1 MLEWVLLLIAFGVVV
16 AAAVYVAGFARR
28 RRRRLARIA
37 RDKGFGYERESAMLT
52 DEWLRRFALFNT
64 GTHRRAAN
72 VLTGQY
78 RGISTVCFDLHYR
91 DHRPRMQTVM
101 AFRLS
106 RSKLPRFALLPHKT
120 LLPFEPTMVN
130 GEQPTALPHDSDA
143 FKRNYELLGCCEE
156 SLANLF
162 TSRVV
167 KFFEVSGH
175 WAVEGAG
182 EWMLVYRPDI
192 LPAPAHLFDNLR
204 EAMHVVRIFR
214 VR

>member
-1 MLEWVLLLIAFGVVV
+1 MLDWMLLLIASGVVV
-16 AAAVYVAGFARR
+16 VGVGYVAATPGR

-37 RDKGFGYERESAMLT
+37 REKSFGFQSTSSMFT

-64 GTHRRAAN
+64 GTHRRVAN
-72 VLTGQY
+72 VLSGQY
-78 RGISTVCFDLHYR
+78 RGISTICFDYQYVN
-91 DHRPRMQTVM
+91 HRPHHQSVL

-106 RSKLPRFALLPHKT
+106 RSKLPRFT
-120 LLPFEPTMVN
+120 LLPQQTPLPFEVTLVN
-130 GEQPTALPHDSDA
+130 GEQPMALRKQSQA
-143 FKRNYELLGCCEE
+143 FTHNYELLGCCEE
-156 SLANLF
+156 SLEALF

-167 KFFEVSGH
+167 RFFEISGH

-182 EWMLVYRPDI
+182 DWLLVYRPDI